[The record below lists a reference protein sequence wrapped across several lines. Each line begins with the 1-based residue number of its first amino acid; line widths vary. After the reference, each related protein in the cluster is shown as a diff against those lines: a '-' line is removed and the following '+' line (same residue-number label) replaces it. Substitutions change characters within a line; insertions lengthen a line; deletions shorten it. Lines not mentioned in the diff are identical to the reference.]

1 MRIAAIADVHGN
13 ALALEAVV
21 AHIRASAP
29 DLIVNLGDLVSGPF
43 DPARSAD
50 MQIALDCP
58 TIAGNHERQL
68 LEGATGFSDAFARPR
83 LTKAHLDWIA
93 SLPGTLELAGGEVFA
108 CAPCHGSPAGG
119 DLEYLL
125 EDISSGRPMLDKA
138 EAISARLAGIGK
150 ASLVL
155 CAHTHIPRIATSG
168 GVLVVNPGSVGMP
181 GYRDTTPVAH
191 VMEAGSPH
199 ARYAIIDRLA
209 RGWAVGLHAVP
220 YDFEVAAR
228 QAEQAGRDAVAYSVR
243 TGRMPPA

>member
-43 DPARSAD
+43 DPACSAD

-68 LEGATGFSDAFARPR
+68 LAGDTGFSDAFARPL
-83 LTKAHLDWIA
+83 LTSAHLDWIA

-108 CAPCHGSPAGG
+108 CHGSPAGG

-125 EDISSGRPMLDKA
+125 EDVSSGRPMLDTA
-138 EAISARLAGIGK
+138 DAIDTRLAGIGK

-168 GVLVVNPGSVGMP
+168 SVLVVNPGSVGMP

-191 VMEAGSPH
+191 VMEAGTPH
-199 ARYAIIDRLA
+199 ARYALVDRRA
-209 RGWAVGLHAVP
+209 GGWAVELRAVP
-220 YDFEVAAR
+220 YDFEAAAR